1 MATTLKPKD
10 ANPRLKALF
19 VGTSD
24 GLSGLLSKESQHI
37 FAYAAEAVIPL
48 DQRKA
53 IALSMPVVA
62 ESYQSS
68 PIFPVFQTSLPE
80 GFLKDRIVERFSKT
94 MRMDDMALLALAG
107 GNRVGRL
114 RLSTTEEMPADEL
127 GSESLKE
134 ILLAQGSQNLFQDL
148 CDKYLIA
155 SAGISG
161 VQPKV
166 VLRAIDDM
174 YAASFDSETSS
185 TSISKP
191 SICEKSTLRG
201 KSLIVKTAGDDY
213 PALAEN
219 EFHCL
224 SIARQAGIPVPE
236 FWLSEDT
243 KRLAIRRFD
252 IEDAAG
258 KGKFLGF
265 EDMVS
270 LQGKVN
276 DQKYEGSYENIAF
289 AIERNASPQLAYA
302 SLKEFFESIVLS
314 IILRNGDAH
323 LKNFGLLYTDPS
335 SDDCRLSPLFDV
347 ICTTVYLPRDQM
359 ALKLAKTKSWPDRET
374 LIQFGQKYCHV
385 EQSAEILDRIAD
397 AASQYKPEDND
408 LGMWRRMR
416 EQIEMGLQSI
426 SA

>member
-1 MATTLKPKD
+1 MVTTLKTKD

-24 GLSGLLSKESQHI
+24 GLSGLLSRESQHI
-37 FAYAAEAVIPL
+37 FAYAAEAVVPL

-62 ESYQSS
+62 ESYRSS

-80 GFLKDRIVERFSKT
+80 GFLKERIVERFSKT

-114 RLSTTEEMPADEL
+114 RLSTSEEMPADEL

-134 ILLAQGSQNLFQDL
+134 ILQAEGSQNLFQDL
-148 CDKYLIA
+148 CDKYLIT
-155 SAGISG
+155 SSGISG

-166 VLRAIDDM
+166 VLSAVDDLLPTSHP
-174 YAASFDSETSS
+174 ADASAR
-185 TSISKP
+185 SISKP
-191 SICEKSTLRG
+191 SIGEKSTLRG

-224 SIARQAGIPVPE
+224 SIARQAGMRVPE
-236 FWLSEDT
+236 FWLSEDK
-243 KRLAIRRFD
+243 KRLAISRFD
-252 IEDAAG
+252 IEDAT
-258 KGKFLGF
+258 GKFLGF

-276 DQKYEGSYENIAF
+276 DQKYEGSYENIAM
-289 AIERNASPQLAYA
+289 AIEQNTSPQLAYA

-359 ALKLAKTKSWPDRET
+359 ALKLAKTKSWPDRAT
-374 LIQFGQKYCHV
+374 LIKFGQKNCHV
-385 EQSAEILDRIAD
+385 EQSASAVDRIVD
-397 AASQYKPEDND
+397 AASEYKPEQRNSR
-408 LGMWRRMR
+408 MWRQMR
-416 EQIEMGLQSI
+416 DQIEIGLQSI
-426 SA
+426 GH

>member
-1 MATTLKPKD
+1 MVTTLKPKD
-10 ANPRLKALF
+10 THPRLKALF
-19 VGTSD
+19 VGTPD

-37 FAYAAEAVIPL
+37 FAYAADAVIPL

-114 RLSTTEEMPADEL
+114 RLSNTEEMPADEL

-134 ILLAQGSQNLFQDL
+134 ILQSEGSQNLFHDL
-148 CDKYLIA
+148 CDKYLIT
-155 SAGISG
+155 SSGISG

-166 VLRAIDDM
+166 VLSAVDDM
-174 YAASFDSETSS
+174 PPAPLDGEASNKSMSKL
-185 TSISKP
+185 SIG
-191 SICEKSTLRG
+191 EKSTLRG
-201 KSLIVKTAGDDY
+201 KSLIVKAAGDDY

-224 SIARQAGIPVPE
+224 SIARQAGLPVPE
-236 FWLSEDT
+236 FWLSEDK
-243 KRLAIRRFD
+243 KRLAIQRFD
-252 IEDAAG
+252 IDATT
-258 KGKFLGF
+258 GKFLGF

-276 DQKYEGSYENIAF
+276 DQKYEGSYENVAF
-289 AIERNASPQLAYA
+289 AIEQNASPQLAFA
-302 SLKEFFESIVLS
+302 SLKAFFESLVLS
-314 IILRNGDAH
+314 MIVRNGDAH

-335 SDDCRLSPLFDV
+335 SDDCRLSPLYDV

-359 ALKLAKTKSWPDRET
+359 ALKLAKTKSWPDREA
-374 LIQFGQKYCHV
+374 LIQFGLKHCHV
-385 EQSAEILDRIAD
+385 EQAASILDRIID
-397 AASQYKPEDND
+397 AASQYKPEDGD
-408 LGMWRRMR
+408 SGMWRQMR
-416 EQIEMGLQSI
+416 GQIETGLQAI
-426 SA
+426 GA